1 MKVAVLGATG
11 TVGRAL
17 VPLLAERDE
26 VVAISR
32 RASPTTNG
40 VCSVAADVT
49 DGEAL
54 GRALEGV
61 DVLYYLVHSLDT
73 ADFHERDR
81 IAATT
86 TAREAERAG
95 VRQIVYLG
103 GLGDE
108 SPDLSPHLR
117 SRAET
122 AEHLASGSVPVTT
135 LRVAM
140 VIGPGSAAF
149 ETIVALVDRLPGM
162 ICPRWVSTS
171 TQPIALNDVTA
182 YLLGAAGREDM
193 LGESF
198 DAGGP

>member
-86 TAREAERAG
+86 TARPSERVSA
-95 VRQIVYLG
+95 
-103 GLGDE
+103 
-108 SPDLSPHLR
+108 R
-117 SRAET
+117 SST
-122 AEHLASGSVPVTT
+122 SVASGTSRPTFLLT
-135 LRVAM
+135 CE
-140 VIGPGSAAF
+140 AAPRRPN
-149 ETIVALVDRLPGM
+149 TSHPDR
-162 ICPRWVSTS
+162 CP
-171 TQPIALNDVTA
+171 
-182 YLLGAAGREDM
+182 
-193 LGESF
+193 
-198 DAGGP
+198 